1 MELMIPLD
9 PHESGRCMNRFTGI
23 SKRKSAM
30 GI

>member
-9 PHESGRCMNRFTGI
+9 PHEKRPLYEQIYGI